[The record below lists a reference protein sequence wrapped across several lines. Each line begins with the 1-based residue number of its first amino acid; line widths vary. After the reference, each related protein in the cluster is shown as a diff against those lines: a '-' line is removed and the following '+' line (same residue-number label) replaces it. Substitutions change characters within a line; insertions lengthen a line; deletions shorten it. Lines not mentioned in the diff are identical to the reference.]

1 MSNTVPLLFITGS
14 LDTIY
19 ARPTHTFLLEIADE
33 INVPLEYIIYEGVG
47 DMWYMDDT
55 DEARDFIRKELDFLK
70 SHLL

>member
-1 MSNTVPLLFITGS
+1 MSNDVPLLFITGS

-33 INVPLEYIIYEGVG
+33 MNIPLEYIIYEGAG
-47 DMWYMDDT
+47 HMWYKDDT
-55 DEARDFIRKELDFLK
+55 DEARDFVQKELDFLK